1 MSDPLGGPPDAGR
14 EIGDAIMVTA
24 SVAIPRTELDVRA
37 TRAGGPGGQHVN
49 TSSTRIEL
57 RWNVR
62 ATRALD
68 DAQRDRVL
76 ARLAS
81 RLDGEGAIRVVASEF
96 RSQRQNRDAAE
107 ARLADLVR
115 RALVVPKT
123 RKATRPSRAAKAKR
137 LDEKR
142 RQSRKKQDRRRGDDE
157 A

>member
-1 MSDPLGGPPDAGR
+1 MTVPVPPTPDDDATAG
-14 EIGDAIMVTA
+14 GDALVVDA
-24 SVAIPRTELDVRA
+24 AVSIPRSELDVRA

-57 RWNVR
+57 RWNAR

-68 DAQRDRVL
+68 EARRDHVL

-81 RLDGEGAIRVVASEF
+81 RLDGEGSVRVVASEF

-107 ARLADLVR
+107 RRLADLVR
-115 RALVVPKT
+115 RALVVPKV
-123 RKATRPSRAAKAKR
+123 RKATKPSRAAKARR

-142 RQSRKKQDRRRGDDE
+142 KLSEKKRLRRERPSD
-157 A
+157 